1 MSFLL
6 SQVFEASKTTNYRF
20 NAMATQSKCEV
31 CQGFANLQNG
41 MYARRI
47 RKNHGI
53 PEIPG
58 TRILVPEIPG
68 FLTPIC
74 LWNL

>member
-1 MSFLL
+1 
-6 SQVFEASKTTNYRF
+6 
-20 NAMATQSKCEV
+20 MATQSKCEV

-68 FLTPIC
+68 FLTAIC
-74 LWNL
+74 LWNS